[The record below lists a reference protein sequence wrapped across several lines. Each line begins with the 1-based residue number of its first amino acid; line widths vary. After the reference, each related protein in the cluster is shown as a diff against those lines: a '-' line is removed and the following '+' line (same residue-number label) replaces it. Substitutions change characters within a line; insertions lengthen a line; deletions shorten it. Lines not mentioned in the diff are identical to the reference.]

1 MEMREGYCPK
11 CGNALSIPSHLAD
24 FSCLYCGARLTPNEL
39 MTQEAICT
47 GASDE
52 DYTLFETSA
61 LHAMVDYPQSLENMS
76 KPLFFPYYERYRS
89 ECRAPFEALQRWVMG
104 NDGKGAEQA
113 ALKLMEQLEDW
124 FQKQKGWK
132 LPGRRSEIRDRV
144 KFTIAIFM
152 VPMIHQCAPVI
163 ANTFCTTL
171 RNRWIELYPQSTF
184 ELVTYEELSEGFS
197 KRRFCF
203 ITTAVCESRGLPDDC
218 PMLTEFRHFRD
229 GYLRATEDGPALI
242 QEYYDTAPGIVIRID
257 YCENREAIYERLY
270 NDYLLPCLQSL
281 HNNDPAACRDRY
293 VTMMRQLQAGT
304 LYS

>member
-1 MEMREGYCPK
+1 MDMREGYCPK

-24 FSCLYCGARLTPNEL
+24 FSCLYCGVRLKPDEL
-39 MTQEAICT
+39 VSREAACQ

-61 LHAMVDYPQSLENMS
+61 LHAVVDYPQSLENLS
-76 KPLFFPYYERYRS
+76 KPLFFPYYQRYCD
-89 ECRAPFEALQRWVMG
+89 ECRAPFEALQRWVMA
-104 NDGKGAEQA
+104 NNNTGAEQA
-113 ALKLMEQLEDW
+113 ALILMEQLEDW
-124 FQKQKGWK
+124 FPQQKGWR
-132 LPGRRSEIRDRV
+132 LPGRKGEIRDRV

-163 ANTFCTTL
+163 AAPFCTTL
-171 RNRWIELYPQSTF
+171 RTRWMELHPESPF
-184 ELVTYEELSEGFS
+184 ELVTYEQLEEGFS

-242 QEYYDTAPGIVIRID
+242 QEYYDTAPGIVLRIN

-270 NDYLLPCLQSL
+270 HDYLLPCLQSL
-281 HNNDPAACRDRY
+281 HDNDPAACRDRY
-293 VTMMRQLQAGT
+293 ITMMRQLQAGA